1 MKYII
6 PSEISTVEN
15 VEKFVKFIYE
25 DLNINFHPDDDF
37 KDYIKDVTKEKIFN
51 EADANMYNNLV
62 DECFNVCEKN
72 DVDFYEIA
80 LKYHPILQDV

>member
-1 MKYII
+1 MKTII
-6 PSEISTVEN
+6 PSGISTVEN

-37 KDYIKDVTKEKIFN
+37 KNYINDGTKEKIFN

>member
-1 MKYII
+1 MKYIMS
-6 PSEISTVEN
+6 SEISTVED
-15 VEKFVKFIYE
+15 VEQFVKFIYE

-37 KDYIKDVTKEKIFN
+37 KDYIKDVTKERIFS

-62 DECFNVCEKN
+62 DECFNVCEKK